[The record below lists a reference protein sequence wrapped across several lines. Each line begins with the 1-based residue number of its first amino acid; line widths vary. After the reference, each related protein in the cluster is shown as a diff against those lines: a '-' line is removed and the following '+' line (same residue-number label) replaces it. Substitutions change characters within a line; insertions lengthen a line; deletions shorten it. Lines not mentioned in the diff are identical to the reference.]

1 MLFTSPVFLFG
12 LLPLTL
18 LGAVIIARLRPN
30 YLIAWLLAVSM
41 VFYAWWSPAFL
52 VLFCLS
58 TLVNWTFGHA
68 IFRQQEGGT
77 WRAFFVVSGLIWNIG
92 LLAYFK
98 YADFL
103 IGTVDDLAGIHW
115 PLLHIVLPL
124 GISFFTFQKIAYLVD
139 IHRGKAEPGRLLEF
153 ALFVFFFPQLIAGP
167 IVHHAEIMP
176 QLRLLPK
183 RYGDQRHYFDDLA
196 VGFTLMLIGLVK
208 KVVIADQL
216 APGASP
222 VFETA
227 ANGRVIGFALAVQAA
242 LSFTGQLYFDFS
254 GYSDM
259 AIGLARMLGIR
270 MPANFNSPYQ
280 AQSIMEF
287 WRRWHMTLSRFLR
300 DYVYIPLGG
309 NRIGHVRR
317 YVNLMFVMLVGGL
330 WHGAGWTFVIWGGLH
345 GCYLLVAHAWQSQS
359 RLRINRYFAWALTL
373 LAVMVG
379 WILFRAS
386 DLAAAENILAGL
398 AGMHGFFSQ
407 VPFPEKTDPII
418 RAILALAL
426 ACLAPNA
433 QQIMRQY
440 QVVLGPTAPPRAL
453 WQQAIVWR
461 PSLVTAALS
470 AAAIIATILFSWRT
484 SEFLYFQF

>member
-12 LLPLTL
+12 LLPITL
-18 LGAVIIARLRPN
+18 LGAVIIARIAPN
-30 YLIAWLLAVSM
+30 LLIGWLLIASM
-41 VFYAWWSPAFL
+41 VFYAWWSPTFL
-52 VLFCLS
+52 LLFALS
-58 TLVNWTFGHA
+58 TLVNWSLAHA
-68 IFRQQEGGT
+68 IVRQNGG
-77 WRAFFVVSGLIWNIG
+77 RRVGLLAIGLIWNLG

-103 IGTVDDLAGIHW
+103 IGIVDDVGGAHW

-139 IHRGKAEPGRLLEF
+139 VHRRTAAPGRLLEF

-183 RYGDQRHYFDDLA
+183 RYGEPGHYFDDLA
-196 VGFTLMLIGLVK
+196 IGFTLMLIGLVK

-222 VFETA
+222 VFELA
-227 ANGRVIGFALAVQAA
+227 ARGHTIGFALALQAA
-242 LSFTGQLYFDFS
+242 LSFAGQLYFDFS

-259 AIGLARMLGIR
+259 AIGLARMFGIR

-280 AQSIMEF
+280 ALTIIDF

-309 NRIGHVRR
+309 NRAGTMRR
-317 YVNLMFVMLVGGL
+317 YSNLMFVMLVGGL
-330 WHGAGWTFVIWGGLH
+330 WHGAGWTFVLWGALH
-345 GCYLLVAHAWQSQS
+345 GFYLLVAHAWQWRS
-359 RLRINRYFAWALTL
+359 RHHLNPVLAWATTL
-373 LAVMVG
+373 VAVIAA
-379 WILFRAS
+379 WIVFRAS
-386 DLAAAENILAGL
+386 DLAAAGNILAGL
-398 AGMHGFFSQ
+398 FGRHGFLSQ
-407 VPFPEKTDPII
+407 VPFPEKTDPVI
-418 RAILALAL
+418 RAVLALAL
-426 ACLAPNA
+426 ACLAPNS
-433 QQIMRQY
+433 QQIMRYY
-440 QVVLGPTAPPRAL
+440 QVVLGTAAPPPFN
-453 WQQAIVWR
+453 WQRRIVWR
-461 PSLVTAALS
+461 PSYATAALS
-470 AAAIIATILFSWRT
+470 AAAIVATVLFSWKT

>member
-12 LLPLTL
+12 LLPITL
-18 LGAVIIARLRPN
+18 LGAALIGRIAPT
-30 YLIAWLLAVSM
+30 YLIGWLLIASM

-52 VLFCLS
+52 ALFAFS
-58 TLVNWTFGHA
+58 TLVNWTLGHMIVRQKDSWRVA
-68 IFRQQEGGT
+68 IL
-77 WRAFFVVSGLIWNIG
+77 VIGLIWNLG

-103 IGTVDDLAGIHW
+103 IGIVDDVSGAQW
-115 PLLHIVLPL
+115 PFLHIVLPL

-139 IHRGKAEPGRLLEF
+139 IHRGAAQPGRLLEF
-153 ALFVFFFPQLIAGP
+153 ALFVFFFPQLISGP
-167 IVHHAEIMP
+167 IVHHSEIMP

-183 RYGDQRHYFDDLA
+183 RYPEPRHYFDDLA

-216 APGASP
+216 APGSSP
-222 VFETA
+222 VFELA
-227 ANGRVIGFALAVQAA
+227 AGGRTIGFALAIQAA
-242 LSFTGQLYFDFS
+242 LSFAGQLYFDFS

-259 AIGLARMLGIR
+259 AIGLARMFGIR

-280 AQSIMEF
+280 AQSIVEF

-309 NRIGHVRR
+309 NRGGTWRR
-317 YVNLMFVMLVGGL
+317 YRNLMTVMLIGGL

-345 GCYLLVAHAWQSQS
+345 GIYLLIAHIWQSKAPYQ
-359 RLRINRYFAWALTL
+359 LNPVLAWLATL
-373 LAVMVG
+373 VAVIVA

-386 DLAAAENILAGL
+386 DLATAGNIMAGL
-398 AGMHGFFSQ
+398 FGVHGFFSQ

-418 RAILALAL
+418 RAVLALAV
-426 ACLAPNA
+426 ACVAPNS
-433 QQIMRQY
+433 QQIMRYY
-440 QVVLGPTAPPRAL
+440 QVVLGATAAPAFR
-453 WQQAIVWR
+453 WQQRIVWR
-461 PSLVTAALS
+461 PSFATAALS
-470 AAAIIATILFSWRT
+470 AAAIVATVLFSWRT